1 MPAGDPDRLKLNKPP
16 INQAVSDIRH
26 QFSWSDTNT
35 QPLLF
40 FCTKKQNHESE
51 IVSPL
56 KFCEAPTATSWCLFV
71 SDCVRPIPSQLNNE
85 PSDFKV
91 MACGPSEQ
99 SCHFAAGVGTTD
111 MSQQNVSRTV
121 RRCRCCLRPPSEVRR
136 NS

>member
-16 INQAVSDIRH
+16 INQAVSDIRQ
-26 QFSWSDTNT
+26 QFSWCLTRTHSRCC
-35 QPLLF
+35 F
-40 FCTKKQNHESE
+40 FARRSK
-51 IVSPL
+51 IDVSPL
-56 KFCEAPTATSWCLFV
+56 IFCEAPTATSWCLFV